1 MSMNSRVIYNEID
14 YKRFYVEHIRMA
26 LRIFHKNK
34 FCIRYF
40 ASFAFQALGRRHVTC
55 DVIIRGAP

>member
-34 FCIRYF
+34 FCIDILRRLL
-40 ASFAFQALGRRHVTC
+40 SRLLGVDT
-55 DVIIRGAP
+55 